1 MPHDWGDGFSI
12 IGRCDS
18 SLFIYRQG
26 SQVAYLLIYMDD
38 IILTASCLALLQQ
51 IIGSLNNEF
60 DMTDLGGLNYF
71 LGISADRTHT
81 ESKLGTKGAPVQNP
95 TLYRSLARELQYL
108 TFTHLDFSY
117 AVPQICLY
125 MHDPREPHLAAL
137 KRILLYVQGT
147 LDLGLH
153 LYASST
159 TSLIRIG
166 YSRANDNWTLR
177 YLGLVVPLTKV
188 GDEAIHKELG
198 DKMERATTTTSSLE
212 AEQDSG
218 GYTPGCDEG
227 KKKLNELMKLCTK
240 LSKKVTT
247 LEQDL
252 KQSKQVYGKALTK
265 LMKKGRMSKT
275 KYEDVE
281 TEHAEEESS
290 KVHLDVVKRLS
301 KATPEEEIKMMY
313 YGSYKDISIVNCS
326 YGIDA
331 RQKVAS
337 RRR

>member
-1 MPHDWGDGFSI
+1 MHQPPGFVDSRYPHHVSLLQRSLYSLKQAPRAWFQRFAGHATRAGFYYS
-12 IGRCDS
+12 RCDS

-159 TSLIRIG
+159 TSLIG
-166 YSRANDNWTLR
+166 YTDADWMGCPSTRSA
-177 YLGLVVPLTKV
+177 
-188 GDEAIHKELG
+188 
-198 DKMERATTTTSSLE
+198 E
-212 AEQDSG
+212 AEYRGVANVVAETVWLRNLLRGLHSPLSTAALVYCDNVGAVYMSVNPVQHQRTKHIEIDIHFVRDMVTVG
-218 GYTPGCDEG
+218 QFRVAAGLIWDEG
-227 KKKLNELMKLCTK
+227 
-240 LSKKVTT
+240 
-247 LEQDL
+247 
-252 KQSKQVYGKALTK
+252 
-265 LMKKGRMSKT
+265 R
-275 KYEDVE
+275 
-281 TEHAEEESS
+281 
-290 KVHLDVVKRLS
+290 
-301 KATPEEEIKMMY
+301 
-313 YGSYKDISIVNCS
+313 
-326 YGIDA
+326 ID
-331 RQKVAS
+331 K
-337 RRR
+337 